1 MTTRGRGIRF
11 TAVLALVV
19 LALTGFSRHGHSS
32 RHGSGGGGCSSS
44 HQDHDSS
51 SSSSTSGGSYGSG
64 GSYDDT
70 SGGSY
75 SSGGSSYGSDDDG
88 DSGYSSTTG
97 GYTRRPTHRTT
108 STPSAGGTGTGLE
121 DGRARLISCATD
133 KRPYA
138 TVEITN
144 PNRRDAYFQVW
155 VTFYDAEGTSLLV
168 TSASEV
174 RVSAQGKATARVTV
188 DDRSL
193 LASIDH
199 CQADPEAD
207 VTP

>member
-1 MTTRGRGIRF
+1 MTTRGRRIRF

-32 RHGSGGGGCSSS
+32 RHGSGGGCSSS
-44 HQDHDSS
+44 HSDHDTS
-51 SSSSTSGGSYGSG
+51 SSSSTSGGSYSSG
-64 GSYDDT
+64 GSYDT

-88 DSGYSSTTG
+88 DSGYSGSTTG

-108 STPSAGGTGTGLE
+108 STPSATGTGTGLE
-121 DGRARLISCATD
+121 DGRARLISCATS
-133 KRPYA
+133 KKPYA

-155 VTFYDAEGTSLLV
+155 VTFYDAQGTSLLV
-168 TSASEV
+168 TSASDV
-174 RVSAQGKATARVTV
+174 PVSAHGKATARVSV

-199 CQADPEAD
+199 CQADPAAD